1 MVSSYIPDEKNAD
14 QENPEDP
21 NAVIM
26 GVVANLFQKVIEL
39 LARRLRRQPEEG
51 KQVFFLIDLLIVHRF
66 AIFVA

>member
-1 MVSSYIPDEKNAD
+1 MPEEENGD

-21 NAVIM
+21 AAVIL

-51 KQVFFLIDLLIVHRF
+51 NQV
-66 AIFVA
+66 